1 MVTTV
6 YLVCQKKSESPQ
18 KKLSQLERH
27 LCTVQH
33 IIVSDPTMMQI
44 VTVFMRK
51 VQVIVRSGEV
61 KRMRKKNFTLGF
73 FISK

>member
-44 VTVFMRK
+44 VTVFMR
-51 VQVIVRSGEV
+51 RF
-61 KRMRKKNFTLGF
+61 RLLLGQGR
-73 FISK
+73 